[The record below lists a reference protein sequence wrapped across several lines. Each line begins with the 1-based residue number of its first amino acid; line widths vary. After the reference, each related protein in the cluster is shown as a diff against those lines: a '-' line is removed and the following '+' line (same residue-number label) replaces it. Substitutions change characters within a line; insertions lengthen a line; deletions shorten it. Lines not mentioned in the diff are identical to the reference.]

1 MVKLSEKK
9 QDDKAKLRKKIGDPA
24 SAEMFRD
31 RKSESALCFVPEIL
45 VEFINRNVHRK
56 KNVLEP
62 TSYFIQGVCLLVDI
76 SGFTKLSGE
85 YCSQG
90 KGGIDDLQRATNGFM
105 GKLVEIIYQFGG
117 DIVKFAGDAII
128 CVFSNHTGS
137 PLNVRRSIGGANG
150 LRVSMASIL
159 VPQASMSAMPMITV
173 NSGITPELILRVM
186 RCARVLRDIQTD
198 KLTVHV
204 AMSCGEMCFGILGG
218 FENRWE
224 CLISGP
230 CIHQLSGCLDDA
242 PSKHAVISRRCART
256 IKEALISVESKPFE
270 ALTAALETSGG
281 RYDFSILPLASGN
294 YRIVEVD
301 YTLAEATCASFKAK
315 VKFEWND
322 EERSVLVKQFVPLPI
337 AEQLDRGSSLHY
349 MAEIREVTTMFMKV
363 STLCL
368 FVVVT
373 YCLD

>member
-1 MVKLSEKK
+1 
-9 QDDKAKLRKKIGDPA
+9 
-24 SAEMFRD
+24 
-31 RKSESALCFVPEIL
+31 
-45 VEFINRNVHRK
+45 
-56 KNVLEP
+56 
-62 TSYFIQGVCLLVDI
+62 VDI

-137 PLNVRRSIGGANG
+137 PLNIRRSLGGTNG
-150 LRVSMASIL
+150 LRVSMTSIL
-159 VPQASMSAMPMITV
+159 VPQPSMSSMPMITI

-230 CIHQLSGCLDDA
+230 CIHQLSDCLDDA
-242 PSKHAVISRRCART
+242 PSKEAVMSPQCADVLKDVQVANT
-256 IKEALISVESKPFE
+256 VAFGPAHHVPAVFSKVETSVGTYEFQVLALESGNFRIIEVLCQGQTDSVTLAVTKASPKSVFGVGSVEQQE
-270 ALTAALETSGG
+270 LI
-281 RYDFSILPLASGN
+281 R
-294 YRIVEVD
+294 R
-301 YTLAEATCASFKAK
+301 
-315 VKFEWND
+315 
-322 EERSVLVKQFVPLPI
+322 FVPVPI
-337 AEQLDRGSSLHY
+337 ADELESAASLTY
-349 MAEIREVTTMFMKV
+349 LAEIREVTTMFMKV
-363 STLCL
+363 SACDCNSFCGCVFELSLSRCTHCGLA
-368 FVVVT
+368 T
-373 YCLD
+373 